1 MEKSELII
9 FALQQRIGEIVSSY
23 EGQVAVL
30 RAEITEL
37 INEKKQSEK
46 DKQEYSDHIA
56 SIVGKET

>member
-23 EGQVAVL
+23 ESQVAVL

-37 INEKKQSEK
+37 INEKKQNEK
-46 DKQEYSDHIA
+46 DKQEYSDHIE
-56 SIVGKET
+56 SIISKEN

>member
-23 EGQVAVL
+23 EAQVAVL

-37 INEKKQSEK
+37 INEKKQNEK